1 MSAVAAELPAPD
13 DIAAELP
20 AADVVETAVR
30 DELRQ
35 RRASARVQTSVP
47 ILAERA
53 ARSRSRTAAPT
64 DAACSAEAAA
74 SRRVPPGRRP
84 GVWTGATCAAVREAR
99 LVAT

>member
-53 ARSRSRTAAPT
+53 ARSRLQDSRA
-64 DAACSAEAAA
+64 D
-74 SRRVPPGRRP
+74 
-84 GVWTGATCAAVREAR
+84 
-99 LVAT
+99 